1 MKKKSLLILFTAIAC
16 SILIS
21 GYHTGPAANGYDCT
35 GAETGLGNFK
45 GCGGTGGCHSTT
57 ATTGI
62 TLTVVLDSAGKPT
75 THYTGGKAYTIV
87 ITGTNTT
94 TNSLPKFGF
103 QIGCIKGSVAATTP
117 TNEGT
122 FGSPYPTNTHFS
134 GPSSGNYVLNIVEH
148 STQLSPS
155 SGTGGNGTVYQETIN
170 WTAPAKGT
178 GAVSLWA
185 VLNAVNNNGSADK
198 NDLWNA
204 TNVTIN
210 EWTITTGV
218 DEVAENTLNLSVY
231 PNPAKYSTTLNYNL
245 TGDAPVQVGM
255 YNMAGQK
262 IYDMNFGQ
270 QAAGNHQQQIDLA
283 GMNLKSGIY
292 IIAINQD
299 DKVTTRKLIVQ

>member
-1 MKKKSLLILFTAIAC
+1 MKKKSLLVLFTAIAC
-16 SILIS
+16 SVVIS
-21 GYHTGPAANGYDCT
+21 GYHAGPAANGYDCT
-35 GAETGLGNFK
+35 GAETGLGNFA
-45 GCGGTGGCHSTT
+45 GCGGTGGCHSSS

-103 QIGCIKGSVAATTP
+103 QIGCIKGSASVVTP

-122 FGSPYPTNTHFS
+122 FGSPYPASTHYS
-134 GPSSGNYVLNIVEH
+134 AGVASYYVLNVVEQ
-148 STQLSPS
+148 STQLSPT
-155 SGTGGNGTVYQETIN
+155 SGTGGNGTVYKETIN

-178 GAVSLWA
+178 GTVSFWA
-185 VLNAVNNNGSADK
+185 ALNAVNNDGNADK
-198 NDLWNA
+198 QDLWNLK
-204 TNVTIN
+204 NVAIS
-210 EWTITTGV
+210 EWPVATGV
-218 DEVAENTLNLSVY
+218 DQVTENTLNLSVY

-245 TGDAPVQVGM
+245 TEEANVQVGM

-262 IYDMNFGQ
+262 VYDMNYGQ
-270 QAAGNHQQQIDLA
+270 QTAGDHQQQLDLA

-292 IIAINQD
+292 IITINQG
-299 DKVTTRKLIVQ
+299 DKVSTRKLIVQ